1 MTDLTGQ
8 FLASRGN
15 ANISP
20 AQRRRASQEPAL
32 PASPVA
38 KDDKGIIDT
47 VGAVASDV
55 ASGVIETPRQ
65 VLGGVRDAAQETIE
79 LAGSLGEWLD
89 ENVVDLGQLSDI
101 GVGEEGEALELP
113 TVDAPRSTTGG
124 LVRGM
129 AQFLTGFAGGSKAL
143 KGISATT
150 KGGKVAKA
158 AAAGAIADATVF
170 DPHEDRLSNLVEEFP
185 ALENPVTEFL
195 SASSDDSEAEGRF
208 KNALEGLGL
217 GAITEGAMMAFK
229 GMRSG
234 RIAKAKDAQL
244 KIDREAAEK
253 LASVEVEEKPFVQ
266 SPEEVKGISE
276 ESMPLV
282 EELLDNEASIT
293 SKGTVRV
300 FHRTTKEAAEEISK
314 TGKILGQEDGVFF
327 STKLDGE
334 AAGFGDSVVEL
345 DIPVDNLRLDD
356 VFGDEAHLKI
366 PTKAAGDSVDVSLFI
381 KKAEVKTSKPEFTP
395 FDDVA
400 NKTADDIDLGVKV
413 EAGAA
418 KADPERAKNI
428 NLNRIETT
436 DEVDSLINAVAETE
450 APKINEARREVI
462 TLEET
467 EKLAND
473 LGMTAKELLDRRK
486 GQAFN
491 AEQAVAARK
500 ILISSGES
508 LINLAKT
515 AATGS
520 DQDVALFRR
529 AMAQHSAIQSQV
541 SGLTAEAGRAL
552 GSFRI
557 IAKSQAAQD
566 RAIKEALMAGGGTEV
581 SKDMAAKLAQLDD
594 PSQINAFIKGAENA
608 TTTDMVFEA
617 WINGLLSS
625 PATHVVN
632 VLSNSLVAAW
642 SVGERKVA
650 SLIGDA
656 MGGQSIPE
664 GEAAAQLK
672 GMMEGTK
679 DGMRLAWKAIKTGES
694 SDPLQKIEQFKFKSI
709 TSENLG
715 LSGMPGQF
723 ADFMG
728 EVIRLPGRFLMAGDE
743 MFKTVGYRMELN
755 AQAFRQASNEGLK
768 GEEMATRMADLILN
782 PPENLHIAAIDV
794 GRYQTFTKELGEAG
808 KAAQDVRNKVP
819 GARVIMP
826 FIRTPVNIMKYVGER
841 TPLAPMSKVVR
852 AEINAGGARR
862 DLAMAKIATGSLV
875 MAAAADF
882 ALSGDI
888 TGAGPTNPAM
898 RNTLRLTGWQP
909 YSIKVGDDYF
919 SYQRLDPIG
928 AFIGLSADIAEIS
941 GQTGEF
947 DALDLTTA
955 AVIATAQNVTSKT
968 YLSGVSEFFDVMSSA
983 SSDPDQN
990 NRKAQRWLQRLSGSV
1005 IPSGVAALERSMSPE
1020 LSATYGIIDKIKSRL
1035 PGYSDDLPPRRNIF
1049 GEPIVLQGGLGP
1061 DIMSPIY
1068 TSTDKKDKVADE
1080 IVSQQALIRMPRNSI
1095 DGVEL
1100 DAAQYDRYIILYSGK
1115 ENRRTKEVPLKTKLS
1130 ELFRTPTY
1138 INATEGQEGGKSL
1151 MIRATFDAY
1160 RATAKAQMKEEFPAL
1175 MNDIVISKQKKI
1187 KALTGR

>member
-124 LVRGM
+124 LVRGL

-244 KIDREAAEK
+244 KTDREAAEK
-253 LASVEVEEKPFVQ
+253 LASVEVEEKPFV
-266 SPEEVKGISE
+266 
-276 ESMPLV
+276 
-282 EELLDNEASIT
+282 
-293 SKGTVRV
+293 
-300 FHRTTKEAAEEISK
+300 
-314 TGKILGQEDGVFF
+314 
-327 STKLDGE
+327 
-334 AAGFGDSVVEL
+334 
-345 DIPVDNLRLDD
+345 
-356 VFGDEAHLKI
+356 
-366 PTKAAGDSVDVSLFI
+366 
-381 KKAEVKTSKPEFTP
+381 P

-473 LGMTAKELLDRRK
+473 LGMTVKELLDRRK

-1115 ENRRTKEVPLKTKLS
+1115 ENKRTKEVPLKTKLS

-1187 KALTGR
+1187 RALTGR